1 MLLSRTGEQGAIH
14 LDTDERYS
22 STSFDVPAIRP
33 LIGND
38 HDELCRVFLCLDA
51 AGRHSRF
58 GHAASDNFLARHCQ
72 HAMTHA
78 VCIAGA
84 FIDGRIRGVAEVY
97 GAFPNDYVEAAF
109 VVEKDWR
116 RQGLGWAL
124 LCATAQIA
132 ADSKAAKLRLIF
144 SRHDWAMRRL
154 AAKSGGRLDFI
165 LGEMCVDL
173 PVVERAEADG
183 ESHRPTITPRWQ
195 SPSRSSTRR
204 PGGSR

>member
-1 MLLSRTGEQGAIH
+1 MLLSRTEERGAIH
-14 LDTDERYS
+14 LDADERRS
-22 STSFDVPAIRP
+22 QTRFDVPAIRP
-33 LIGND
+33 LVGND
-38 HDELCRVFLCLDA
+38 YHELCRVLLCLDA
-51 AGRHSRF
+51 AGRYSRF
-58 GHAASDNFLARHCQ
+58 GHAASDNFLARHCK

-78 VCIAGA
+78 ICVAGA
-84 FIDGRIRGVAEVY
+84 FIGGRIRGVAEVY

-173 PVVERAEADG
+173 PVVEQADAKG
-183 ESHRPTITPRWQ
+183 ESATGWRGWRAPGQVADT
-195 SPSRSSTRR
+195 SP
-204 PGGSR
+204 PGSG